1 VVQIF
6 GPSKDVPPTVEEAIR
21 RANTRDDVKVIWMQ
35 EGIMNDEAA
44 ERAEEAGLIVIQ
56 DKCMHREYMRLVEQ
70 AREIPPVISLNL

>member
-1 VVQIF
+1 
-6 GPSKDVPPTVEEAIR
+6 
-21 RANTRDDVKVIWMQ
+21 MQ